1 MIGEATCGVATFGS
15 NEPVTLAEQPKPAF
29 CTAKKL
35 LAVPEEIKIIVETPE
50 RLCLSVGSITLD
62 VSHASLPA
70 ALRVLI
76 AHHPEFESA
85 FKGSTQPS
93 IRKAVARLSAPENA

>member
-1 MIGEATCGVATFGS
+1 MVGEATSGAATFGS
-15 NEPVTLAEQPKPAF
+15 DEPVTLAEQPKSGICA
-29 CTAKKL
+29 AQEL

-70 ALRVLI
+70 ALRMLI
-76 AHHPEFESA
+76 ADHPEFESA
-85 FKGSTQPS
+85 VKASTQPS
-93 IRKAVARLSAPENA
+93 IQRAFARLSAAEND